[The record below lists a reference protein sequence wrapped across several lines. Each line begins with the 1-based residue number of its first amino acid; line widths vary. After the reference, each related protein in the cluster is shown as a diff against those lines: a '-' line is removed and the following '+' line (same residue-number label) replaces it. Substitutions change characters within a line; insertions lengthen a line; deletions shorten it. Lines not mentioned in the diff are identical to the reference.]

1 MSYENEMTAHSTPVG
16 AGDEQSS
23 TKYLDTSIADDLS
36 DFNSLEL
43 NCFDE
48 NYLHTVSMTELYDT
62 VYENRPPIVDGLLYS
77 GLYLFVGSPKIG
89 KSFLMA
95 QLAYHISTG
104 TPIWN
109 YKVNKGTVLYLALED
124 DYSRLQKR
132 LYQMF
137 GTDSADN
144 LYLSVSASQLNDGLD
159 KQLESFITKHAD
171 TKLII
176 IDTLQKVREVSS
188 DYSYSNDYE
197 IISRLKRFADNNKI
211 CMILVH
217 HTRKQKSDDS
227 FDMISGTN
235 GLLGAADGA
244 FVLQKEKRTA
254 NAATLEISGR
264 DQQDQKLY
272 LNRNPDSAMVGKGSV
287 THNSRSFSAENVDSE
302 RTHLNIDYC
311 NEPIKKVYHE
321 MFDEALKQYNDKQ
334 KRKDRKI
341 PDYYKHIESGKQE
354 KLFHEIIF
362 QIGNKDDM
370 SATGEHAEL
379 ARKVLDEYYRGFQER
394 NPYLRVFSA
403 HLHMDE
409 ATPHIHIDFV
419 PFTTGSKRGLETR
432 VSLKQAM
439 LNMGFKGEGRSD
451 NELNRW
457 ILSEKKILAQ
467 IMERH
472 GIEWEQKGTHEQH
485 LSVLDYK
492 KQERAKEVA
501 ELDREIEEKQLEVK
515 GLKATVEKIEEA
527 QEILGDVEKRLD
539 EDPQLQLPEPQGLMT
554 AKSCKKKFVDPVIKR
569 LKNLVRTV
577 LARSYQGW
585 EDYHRINNLNGRLY
599 SENKHLKSE
608 NSRLREINGLLRGQN
623 KAYRLLEKVFGKR
636 KLNEIIEQ
644 ARGFKKSKQRDAR

>member
-1 MSYENEMTAHSTPVG
+1 M
-16 AGDEQSS
+16 
-23 TKYLDTSIADDLS
+23 
-36 DFNSLEL
+36 
-43 NCFDE
+43 
-48 NYLHTVSMTELYDT
+48 
-62 VYENRPPIVDGLLYS
+62 
-77 GLYLFVGSPKIG
+77 
-89 KSFLMA
+89 
-95 QLAYHISTG
+95 
-104 TPIWN
+104 
-109 YKVNKGTVLYLALED
+109 
-124 DYSRLQKR
+124 
-132 LYQMF
+132 
-137 GTDSADN
+137 
-144 LYLSVSASQLNDGLD
+144 
-159 KQLESFITKHAD
+159 
-171 TKLII
+171 
-176 IDTLQKVREVSS
+176 
-188 DYSYSNDYE
+188 
-197 IISRLKRFADNNKI
+197 
-211 CMILVH
+211 
-217 HTRKQKSDDS
+217 
-227 FDMISGTN
+227 
-235 GLLGAADGA
+235 
-244 FVLQKEKRTA
+244 KRT
-254 NAATLEISGR
+254 I
-264 DQQDQKLY
+264 
-272 LNRNPDSAMVGKGSV
+272 SAMVGKGSV
-287 THNSRSFSAENVDSE
+287 THNSRSFTAENVDSE

-379 ARKVLDEYYRGFQER
+379 ARTILDEYYQGFQER

-439 LNMGFKGEGRSD
+439 LNMGFKGEGKSD

-457 ILSEKKILAQ
+457 ILSEKKVLAQ

-515 GLKATVEKIEEA
+515 GLKATAEKIKEA
-527 QEILGDVEKRLD
+527 TDSLD
-539 EDPQLQLPEPQGLMT
+539 SIEHQLDNNPELQLSEPQGLMT
-554 AKSCKKKFVDPVIKR
+554 AKSYKKKFVDPLIQR
-569 LKNLVRTV
+569 LKNLVRSAV
-577 LARSYQGW
+577 AKSYLGW
-585 EDYHRINNLNGRLY
+585 ENYHRINHLNGRLY
-599 SENKHLKSE
+599 SENKNLKSE
-608 NSRLREINGLLRGQN
+608 NSRLRGVNSMLREQN

>member
-1 MSYENEMTAHSTPVG
+1 
-16 AGDEQSS
+16 
-23 TKYLDTSIADDLS
+23 
-36 DFNSLEL
+36 
-43 NCFDE
+43 
-48 NYLHTVSMTELYDT
+48 
-62 VYENRPPIVDGLLYS
+62 
-77 GLYLFVGSPKIG
+77 
-89 KSFLMA
+89 
-95 QLAYHISTG
+95 
-104 TPIWN
+104 
-109 YKVNKGTVLYLALED
+109 
-124 DYSRLQKR
+124 
-132 LYQMF
+132 
-137 GTDSADN
+137 
-144 LYLSVSASQLNDGLD
+144 
-159 KQLESFITKHAD
+159 
-171 TKLII
+171 
-176 IDTLQKVREVSS
+176 
-188 DYSYSNDYE
+188 
-197 IISRLKRFADNNKI
+197 
-211 CMILVH
+211 
-217 HTRKQKSDDS
+217 
-227 FDMISGTN
+227 
-235 GLLGAADGA
+235 
-244 FVLQKEKRTA
+244 
-254 NAATLEISGR
+254 
-264 DQQDQKLY
+264 
-272 LNRNPDSAMVGKGSV
+272 
-287 THNSRSFSAENVDSE
+287 
-302 RTHLNIDYC
+302 
-311 NEPIKKVYHE
+311 

-379 ARKVLDEYYRGFQER
+379 ARAILDEYYRGFQER

-457 ILSEKKILAQ
+457 ILSEKEVLAQ

-501 ELDREIEEKQLEVK
+501 ELNREIEEKQLEVK

-527 QEILGDVEKRLD
+527 KEILGDVEKQFD

-554 AKSCKKKFVDPVIKR
+554 AKSYKKKFVEPLIKR

-585 EDYHRINNLNGRLY
+585 ENYHRINNLNGRLY
-599 SENKHLKSE
+599 SENKSLKHE
-608 NSRLREINGLLRGQN
+608 NSRLKELNNQLREQN
-623 KAYRLLEKVFGKR
+623 KAYRLLEKVFGKH

>member
-1 MSYENEMTAHSTPVG
+1 M
-16 AGDEQSS
+16 
-23 TKYLDTSIADDLS
+23 
-36 DFNSLEL
+36 
-43 NCFDE
+43 
-48 NYLHTVSMTELYDT
+48 
-62 VYENRPPIVDGLLYS
+62 
-77 GLYLFVGSPKIG
+77 
-89 KSFLMA
+89 
-95 QLAYHISTG
+95 
-104 TPIWN
+104 
-109 YKVNKGTVLYLALED
+109 
-124 DYSRLQKR
+124 
-132 LYQMF
+132 
-137 GTDSADN
+137 
-144 LYLSVSASQLNDGLD
+144 
-159 KQLESFITKHAD
+159 
-171 TKLII
+171 
-176 IDTLQKVREVSS
+176 
-188 DYSYSNDYE
+188 
-197 IISRLKRFADNNKI
+197 
-211 CMILVH
+211 
-217 HTRKQKSDDS
+217 
-227 FDMISGTN
+227 
-235 GLLGAADGA
+235 
-244 FVLQKEKRTA
+244 KRT
-254 NAATLEISGR
+254 I
-264 DQQDQKLY
+264 
-272 LNRNPDSAMVGKGSV
+272 SAMVGKGSV
-287 THNSRSFSAENVDSE
+287 THNSRTFTAENVDSE

-341 PDYYKHIESGKQE
+341 ADYYKHIESGKQE

-379 ARKVLDEYYRGFQER
+379 ARTVLDEYYRGFQER

-419 PFTTGSKRGLETR
+419 PFTTDSKRGLETR

-439 LNMGFKGEGRSD
+439 LNMGFKGEGKSD

-457 ILSEKKILAQ
+457 ILSEKKVLAQ

-501 ELDREIEEKQLEVK
+501 ELDREIEKKQLEVK

-527 QEILGDVEKRLD
+527 KEILGDVEKQLD

-554 AKSCKKKFVDPVIKR
+554 AKSYKKKFVEPLIKR

-577 LARSYQGW
+577 LARSYEGW
-585 EDYHRINNLNGRLY
+585 ENYHRINNLNGRLHR
-599 SENKHLKSE
+599 ENEHLKYE
-608 NSRLREINGLLRGQN
+608 NSKLKEVNGMLREQN

-636 KLNEIIEQ
+636 KLNEIVEQ

>member
-1 MSYENEMTAHSTPVG
+1 M
-16 AGDEQSS
+16 
-23 TKYLDTSIADDLS
+23 
-36 DFNSLEL
+36 
-43 NCFDE
+43 
-48 NYLHTVSMTELYDT
+48 
-62 VYENRPPIVDGLLYS
+62 NRTI
-77 GLYLFVGSPKIG
+77 
-89 KSFLMA
+89 
-95 QLAYHISTG
+95 
-104 TPIWN
+104 
-109 YKVNKGTVLYLALED
+109 
-124 DYSRLQKR
+124 
-132 LYQMF
+132 
-137 GTDSADN
+137 
-144 LYLSVSASQLNDGLD
+144 
-159 KQLESFITKHAD
+159 
-171 TKLII
+171 
-176 IDTLQKVREVSS
+176 
-188 DYSYSNDYE
+188 
-197 IISRLKRFADNNKI
+197 
-211 CMILVH
+211 
-217 HTRKQKSDDS
+217 
-227 FDMISGTN
+227 
-235 GLLGAADGA
+235 
-244 FVLQKEKRTA
+244 
-254 NAATLEISGR
+254 
-264 DQQDQKLY
+264 
-272 LNRNPDSAMVGKGSV
+272 SAMVGKGSV
-287 THNSRSFSAENVDSE
+287 THNSRTFTAENVDSE

-341 PDYYKHIESGKQE
+341 LDYYKHIESGKQE

-379 ARKVLDEYYRGFQER
+379 ARTILDEYYQGFQER

-409 ATPHIHIDFV
+409 ATPHVHIDFV

-432 VSLKQAM
+432 VSLKRAM
-439 LNMGFKGEGRSD
+439 LNMGFKGEGKSD

-457 ILSEKKILAQ
+457 ILSEKKVLAR

-527 QEILGDVEKRLD
+527 KEILGDVEKQLD

-554 AKSCKKKFVDPVIKR
+554 AKSYKKKFVGPLINR
-569 LKNLVRTV
+569 LKSLVRTV

-585 EDYHRINNLNGRLY
+585 ENYHRINNLNGRLHR
-599 SENKHLKSE
+599 ENEHLKYE
-608 NSRLREINGLLRGQN
+608 NSKLKELNGMLREQN

-644 ARGFKKSKQRDAR
+644 ARGFKKSKQRGRTLINTERLMNNGKENLRQENGYSLRAARRLLSAVLDAP